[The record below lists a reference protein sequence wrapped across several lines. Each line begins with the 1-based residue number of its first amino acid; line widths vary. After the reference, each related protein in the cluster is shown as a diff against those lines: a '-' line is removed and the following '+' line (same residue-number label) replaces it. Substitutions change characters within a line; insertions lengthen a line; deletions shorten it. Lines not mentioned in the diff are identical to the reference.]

1 MPQSKAFQ
9 LRRAE
14 LGLGEQTPGMLICDG
29 FTGNFSC
36 SSGEDARRAQW
47 ASENRVL
54 LPQRPPGPLLLYLSK
69 FWSNIL
75 KFPSTR
81 ALPSHARQLK
91 IYRRYSDRSFWK
103 VWFSFYSVFPWY
115 FDETLSGGW
124 SACGQPCDAYHSL
137 FRKLAHAYMDT
148 YLGYNADPLEQA
160 SSSIKIGVN
169 GTKHLSTTPETTV
182 KSLIYA
188 WQCMQSY
195 KRTLR
200 WAWVTWI
207 CHWYMFYFQIKT

>member
-103 VWFSFYSVFPWY
+103 VWFSFYSVFSMILWWNLVRGLVRLRTALRRVSQFIQKARSRIHGHIFGIQCRSIGASFEFHQDRSEWY
-115 FDETLSGGW
+115 KASFNYARDHSEVFDLCVAVHAELQT
-124 SACGQPCDAYHSL
+124 HSE
-137 FRKLAHAYMDT
+137 MGMG
-148 YLGYNADPLEQA
+148 YLGFAT
-160 SSSIKIGVN
+160 
-169 GTKHLSTTPETTV
+169 GTCFISK
-182 KSLIYA
+182 
-188 WQCMQSY
+188 
-195 KRTLR
+195 
-200 WAWVTWI
+200 
-207 CHWYMFYFQIKT
+207 